1 MQFETVNEFLARGG
15 EITKLPP
22 QRNKKKGGRI
32 PDPANLG
39 EYESLWGG
47 YRKRRLPTADE
58 Q

>member
-22 QRNKKKGGRI
+22 QRNKKTGGRI
-32 PDPANLG
+32 PDPGRILG
-39 EYESLWGG
+39 NTRAFGG